1 MNCQEFWDSIPE
13 AGNVSGEAQLTHLE
27 NCGGCRTHLEAQRG
41 LLRGMK
47 NLAAESRRLGA
58 PARVEARLLAAYR
71 GHTGTMERPRRS
83 WIPVLTWAAAAVVLA
98 AIGLFLMSG
107 RPPAEPAQRNAP
119 HRMELATAQPS
130 VVTLASYQGEFVPLP
145 NADEIAPDEE
155 VNLVRL
161 ELPRTAILALGLPV
175 ASDGL
180 PDSVQADF
188 VLGADGR
195 PRAVRFVEE

>member
-13 AGNVSGEAQLTHLE
+13 GGTPAGEAQLTHLE
-27 NCGGCRTHLEAQRG
+27 KCGACKVQLEAQRR

-47 NLAAESRRLGA
+47 HLAAETRRLGA
-58 PARVEARLLAAYR
+58 PVRVEARLLAAYR
-71 GHTGTMERPRRS
+71 GHTGTTERSRRR
-83 WIPVLTWAAAAVVLA
+83 WIPMLTWAAAAAALA
-98 AIGLFLMSG
+98 AVGLFLMSG
-107 RPPAEPAQRNAP
+107 RPPAEPAQRTAP
-119 HRMELATAQPS
+119 RRMELAAAQPS
-130 VVTLASYQGEFVPLP
+130 AVTLASFQGEFVPLP
-145 NADEIAPDEE
+145 NAAEIAPDEE
-155 VNLVRL
+155 MNLVRL

-175 ASDGL
+175 LSEAL

>member
-1 MNCQEFWDSIPE
+1 MNCQEFWDSFPE
-13 AGNVSGEAQLTHLE
+13 AGNVSSEAQLTHLE
-27 NCGGCRTHLEAQRG
+27 KCGACRAQMEAERG

-58 PARVEARLLAAYR
+58 PVRVEARLLAAYR
-71 GHTGTMERPRRS
+71 GHTGTTQRPRRS

-119 HRMELATAQPS
+119 RRMELAAAQPS
-130 VVTLASYQGEFVPLP
+130 VMTLASYQGEFVALP

-175 ASDGL
+175 ESDGL